1 MPPPKING
9 YKTYVFSA
17 AGFVCLLVLFFFSV
31 GSKETDA
38 ALEMPFTVRNS
49 DIRES
54 IPLYG
59 VIEAREKFEI
69 SAPFSG
75 IIEYLRTEGDL
86 VKKGDVVARLE
97 TYELKTQLDEY
108 LLQKRKIEIDLQ
120 VSLDDQDLKIFEKR
134 NRKLYE
140 VINKRKDEIQFDQM
154 KYGRDYTKK
163 LEYEFNIENAD
174 IEIQSLLEELS
185 EKQVMKKSGYI
196 SDSEIA
202 DLNNQIFSKKKS
214 KEIISRNLKKLMRGN
229 DPKQLMDK
237 AAEITADSLSVELAA
252 SAYEILIGNKKGLK
266 KGVQDRMDKIAKDIS
281 YCQSMIDDAEIKAPL
296 DGIVIY
302 GKTWITEGQQ
312 EKVKI
317 GINVFEGWPFMS
329 ISALDQMNILFK
341 VNEVDISRIKKGMKV
356 EFRLASNPEKLLN
369 AEIIELGN
377 VASVS
382 DKDANMIC
390 NIPVKARIL
399 EDAVKLNL
407 KPGMSVNAEIILNEK
422 KQVPVIPRE
431 AVSRDGMVKMAG
443 GALKKVETGA
453 SNLFMREII
462 SGVSAGDIVL
472 TKKNTLKNNAGEG
485 MRTESYKVVRT
496 DIANAIKEIGE
507 LVPEDKTNVSVPFSG
522 KINKI
527 VDEGTEV
534 VKGYEIA
541 LIDVKEKSDKLMEK
555 ELRAKVLE
563 KERKLIEERSASEI
577 RQIENALTVKEM
589 DKKIAMLDYEILI
602 APLKYENDKDFQI
615 AIKLCGNSL
624 KGVENEFKL
633 KQEMAKKGYVSN
645 SELKKIGIRLNK
657 SKADMAIAEYKYDY
671 ERSLPLPNNV
681 VKARIELEKT
691 KLDFELTSLKLMK
704 RRKKLE
710 YDLEKNSIEARF
722 NKNQL
727 DEIKKII
734 EQAAVKA
741 VISGTAIYVSKWS
754 SEGMKKIKE
763 GDITRDKM
771 TFMEIANL
779 DRFHISG
786 IIPEEQFTRI
796 AASQEV
802 EFYLPA
808 SPDIKY
814 RSKIRKIGLFARQ
827 KDDAGGIFSGRSAAL
842 GEAPKFFDV
851 EIETDAKNP
860 KFQPGISV
868 NFDIVIDSKKGVLK
882 VPRKFLF
889 RDDAGYFVIK
899 SGGYET
905 RVATGI
911 KSAEEV
917 EIVSGLSEG
926 DVIVY

>member
-1 MPPPKING
+1 
-9 YKTYVFSA
+9 
-17 AGFVCLLVLFFFSV
+17 
-31 GSKETDA
+31 
-38 ALEMPFTVRNS
+38 
-49 DIRES
+49 
-54 IPLYG
+54 
-59 VIEAREKFEI
+59 
-69 SAPFSG
+69 
-75 IIEYLRTEGDL
+75 
-86 VKKGDVVARLE
+86 
-97 TYELKTQLDEY
+97 
-108 LLQKRKIEIDLQ
+108 
-120 VSLDDQDLKIFEKR
+120 
-134 NRKLYE
+134 
-140 VINKRKDEIQFDQM
+140 
-154 KYGRDYTKK
+154 KK

-196 SDSEIA
+196 SDTDIA

-214 KEIISRNLKKLMRGN
+214 KEIILRNLKKLMRGN
-229 DPKQLMDK
+229 DPKQIMDK
-237 AAEITADSLSVELAA
+237 ESEIRTDSLSVELAD

-281 YCQSMIDDAEIKAPL
+281 YCQSMIDDAEIKSPI

-302 GKTWITEGQQ
+302 GKTWITEGQR

-356 EFRLASNPEKLLN
+356 EFRLASNTEKLLN

-382 DKDANMIC
+382 EMDANEIC
-390 NIPVKARIL
+390 NIPVKARII
-399 EDAVKLNL
+399 EDSAKLNL
-407 KPGMSVNAEIILNEK
+407 KPGMSVNAEIILSEK
-422 KQVPVIPRE
+422 KQVVAVPKE
-431 AVSRDGMVKMAG
+431 AVSSDGMVKMADG
-443 GALKKVETGA
+443 TLKKVDAGA

-462 SGVSAGDIVL
+462 SGISAGDTVL
-472 TKKNTLKNNAGEG
+472 IRKNAAKNYAGEG
-485 MRTESYKVVRT
+485 ARTESYKVVKAS
-496 DIANAIKEIGE
+496 IANAIKEIGE
-507 LVPEDKTNVSVPFSG
+507 LVPENKTNVSVPFSG

-527 VDEGTEV
+527 VEEGVDV

-615 AIKLCGNSL
+615 AIKLCENSL

-645 SELKKIGIRLNK
+645 SEIKKIGIRLNK
-657 SKADMAIAEYKYDY
+657 SKADMSIAEYKYDY
-671 ERSLPLPNNV
+671 EKSLPLPNNV
-681 VKARIELEKT
+681 VKAQIELEKAT
-691 KLDFELTSLKLMK
+691 LDFELTSLKLQK
-704 RRKKLE
+704 RHKKLE
-710 YDLEKNSIEARF
+710 YDMEKNSIETKF
-722 NKNQL
+722 NKSQL
-727 DEIKKII
+727 DETQKIVN
-734 EQAAVKA
+734 QAKVSALM
-741 VISGTAIYVSKWS
+741 SGTVIYVSKWS
-754 SEGMKKIKE
+754 NEGLRKIKE
-763 GDITRDKM
+763 GDITRAKM

-779 DRFHISG
+779 DKFYISG

-796 AASQEV
+796 AASREV

-808 SPDIKY
+808 SPDVRYK
-814 RSKIRKIGLFARQ
+814 SKIRKVGLFARE
-827 KDDAGGIFSGRSAAL
+827 KEEAGAFNERSEAT
-842 GEAPKFFDV
+842 GETPKFFDV

-868 NFDIVIDSKKGVLK
+868 NFDIVIDSKKDVIK

-889 RDDAGYFVIK
+889 RDDSGYYVIK
-899 SGGYET
+899 SGGET
-905 RVATGI
+905 ARVETGI
-911 KSAEEV
+911 KSAEEA